1 MGLTQTLTNGQDKGD
16 GMSTQAYKV
25 PVYYNCDNG
34 LQNIWLNEELTES
47 PVNGHFHSASATKDF
62 TAQNYYTDDE
72 HPIDSIWL
80 GKVHV
85 TGIMNNLATE
95 ANTYAGVKFYCFKVY
110 DENENLIADMRPAKQ
125 GNTIGMYCNVREKFY
140 AGNGTLTYEELEVA

>member
-1 MGLTQTLTNGQDKGD
+1 
-16 GMSTQAYKV
+16 MSTQAYKV

-95 ANTYAGVKFYCFKVY
+95 ANTYAGHPLIFLFPQSVLEYQKNELFHLLQSRCF
-110 DENENLIADMRPAKQ
+110 L
-125 GNTIGMYCNVREKFY
+125 
-140 AGNGTLTYEELEVA
+140 L